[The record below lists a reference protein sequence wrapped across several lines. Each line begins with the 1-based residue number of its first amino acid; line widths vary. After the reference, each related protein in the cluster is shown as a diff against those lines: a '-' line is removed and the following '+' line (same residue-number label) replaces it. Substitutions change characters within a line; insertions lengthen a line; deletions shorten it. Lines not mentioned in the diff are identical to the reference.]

1 MSEDVA
7 IVGMS
12 LRVPGAS
19 TPGEFWNN
27 LAAGVESIST
37 LTDEQ
42 MTQAGV
48 SRDAMQRQG
57 YVRRAAM
64 LDHMEWFD
72 AEFFGFSPKDA
83 AIMDPQHRQFLAAC
97 WEALEDA
104 AHPAERFDGAIG
116 VFGGCG
122 MGSYLAFNLLSNRQ
136 LVDDVG
142 MFLLRHTGN
151 DKDFLVTRASYLF
164 DLQGPAVNVQTACST
179 SLVATHLAVQSLL
192 SGECDLAMAG
202 GVTIEIPHGRGYQYQ
217 PGEILSPD
225 GHCRAFDADAAGT
238 VFGSGVGVV
247 VLRRLSEALA
257 DGDHIYAVVRGTA
270 VNNDGARKVGYLAPS
285 VDGQAACIA
294 EALAVAEVA
303 ATSVQLVECHGTG
316 TAMGDPIEIAALDQ
330 AFGRPADGMAYC
342 QIGSVKTNIGHLDT
356 AAGVASLI
364 KASLALHHRAIPPSL
379 HYLRPNPNS
388 VLNGSAFRVASELS
402 AWPAPVGTPR
412 RAGVNSLGVGG
423 TNAFAVLEQ
432 APTRPASTPSDGVQ
446 LLVLSARNRA
456 ALDGASERL
465 ASHLDAHPDLNL
477 ADVAFTLHAGR
488 HEFAERRVVA
498 ASSTAEAAQLL
509 RNGDARRVFTHS
521 AGSRKP
527 PIVFLFPGGG
537 TQYPQ
542 MAAQLYS
549 TEATFRRHVD
559 EGLRLAQDVHGI
571 DLRPFLF
578 ATEGSTIDAAAA
590 ALQDASLQL
599 PALLIVEH
607 ALAQLLISRGL
618 RPSALAGHSVGE
630 CVAACVAGTMSF
642 EDCLGLVVLRGK
654 LMDRTR
660 GGMLSVR
667 MPAAELRPILD
678 QCGLDLGVINAPDL
692 CVASG
697 VEAGLVALERRLE
710 QLGVEFTRVRINI
723 AAHSRLLD
731 PVLAE
736 FRAHVQTIKLAAPKI
751 AWVSNQTGTWVTTA
765 EATDPEFW
773 VRQLRSTVDFA
784 SNVAT
789 VALDYNDA
797 IFIEVG
803 PGATLCSLARLNPA
817 VGARH
822 GTVYT
827 MRQAEEQVDDATVL
841 LTALGR
847 LWALGAEYPDRD
859 GREPGE
865 PSLTERQRLSLPTYA
880 FQEQRY
886 FIEPRSDDRA
896 QTADAAMLERLPTDQ
911 WFWKPDWRPQAV
923 GQPADG
929 VMTYLVFADLVG
941 IADRIVAQLRAV
953 GHRVAV
959 VRAGDSY
966 RMIRS
971 DEYLLAAEHGR
982 SAYEQLLADLVR
994 NGFVPDRVLNLALLA
1009 ERPEFRP
1016 GHSFFHRN
1024 QELGFYNIVFFMQA
1038 WAAEGL
1044 RRPLHLVVATANAQ
1058 KALAS
1063 DAVLWPEQATVLGP
1077 LLVLPHEFPDVT
1089 SVVVD
1094 LSLPLAKRRSRPDY
1108 QRVVEALASEA
1119 RASIDDNSGS
1129 AVVAWRGDTRLA
1141 RTYQHSPAAAAKPFP
1156 LRRRG
1161 VVLITGGLGGIGLT
1175 IARQLHATSG
1185 ARLVLLTRTSLPAE
1199 EQWPELTRTLEADHP
1214 LLLRLAGLNE
1224 LRAAGAD
1231 VTVVSADVSN
1241 IARMREVI
1249 TDIRATHGGLHGIVH
1264 AAGVID
1270 DRPLLDKEQVD
1281 IERVLAAKVYGT
1293 LVLDELTRDQP
1304 LDLFVVFSSTSTV
1317 TGSAGQLDYVAAN
1330 AFLEAFAQAHPDRV
1344 TAIAWGAW
1352 SEVGMAVESVHR
1364 LLDEGRQR
1372 PQPCAGSLFTTRTSD
1387 ASGSV
1392 TLSGSWAADAWFL
1405 NEHRLASGAAMF
1417 PGAGYLELA
1426 RQALGEAGV
1435 RRPFE
1440 LRELIMTAPLA
1451 ASTTGPTR
1459 VDVVLSPTDYGYSME
1474 VRRIL
1479 DIGDRTGDHIGEPR
1493 WSLTAQAQIVLRA
1506 PAPAP
1511 ATDVAAALT
1520 ASPLRGAIRTRQQ
1533 DHLRLGPRWKV
1544 AQSIQSGPR
1553 QSVALLETPREYLA
1567 DLDNFVLH
1575 PALIDIGLCFAI
1587 EQVPGY
1593 SGDALWVPVSAQA
1606 IVVHNPDG
1614 PHDQLRRATVVST
1627 IRPGSSEAAGFATFD
1642 VVFVDAAGSV
1652 AVTVTGFTMKRL
1664 AGKLNLD
1671 PLPNETITES
1681 SAAHGRLITHAEEVL
1696 RHNVAQGI
1704 QATEGAAAF
1713 ESALTRHSGVPLVIS
1728 ALDLLALREQTDR
1741 ISAAALH
1748 AGGASGVTFARPRL
1762 TSTYVAPRD
1771 ALERT
1776 LTELWQELLGIDEV
1790 GVHDS
1795 FFDLGGHSLIAVRL
1809 FARIRKLF
1817 SVDLPISALFT
1828 ADTVEAGA
1836 GLIRSMLPTA
1846 DSGGAQS
1853 TTLPSVYTYLV
1864 PMHARD
1870 ERDTTPFFLV
1880 AGMFGNVLN
1889 LRHLSNQIGTD
1900 RPFYG
1905 LQARGLFGGDQPH
1918 ETFEEMAT
1926 AYLRDVR
1933 DVQPQGPY
1941 LLGGFS
1947 GGGITAL
1954 EMARQLRAAGETV
1967 SLLAMLDTPAPSMR
1981 QPLTTV
1987 DKIAIQFQ
1995 SVGRYKFG
2003 YVARWWRSRQ
2013 NWKRAVAERQQVA
2026 APEAGMQH
2034 SANIEAAFLRALDR
2048 YHVGQYDGTIT
2059 LYRPA
2064 HPVEYRLPGHRGIDV
2079 RRDFVQDDNGWRR
2092 HCAHVDVVNVPG
2104 DHDSMVL
2111 EPHVRVLAEAIRSA
2125 IEAAER

>member
-1 MSEDVA
+1 MSDDIA
-7 IVGMS
+7 IVGMA
-12 LRVPGAS
+12 LRVPGAT
-19 TPGEFWNN
+19 TPREFWSN
-27 LAAGVESIST
+27 LAAGIESIST

-42 MTQAGV
+42 LTVAGV
-48 SRDAMQRQG
+48 SRDAMQRTG
-57 YVRRAAM
+57 YVRRAAT

-83 AIMDPQHRQFLAAC
+83 AIMDPQHRQFLAAS

-104 AHPAERFDGAIG
+104 AHPASTFDGAIG

-136 LVDDVG
+136 LVDEVG

-151 DKDFLVTRASYLF
+151 DKDFLVTRASYLL
-164 DLQGPAVNVQTACST
+164 DLRGPAVNVQTACST
-179 SLVATHLAVQSLL
+179 SLVATHVAVQNLL
-192 SGECDLAMAG
+192 SGECDLALAG

-294 EALAVAEVA
+294 EALAVADVEA
-303 ATSVQLVECHGTG
+303 KSVQLVEGHGTG

-330 AFGRPADGMAYC
+330 AFGRPADGTAYC

-379 HYLRPNPNS
+379 HYAQPNPNS
-388 VLNGSAFRVASELS
+388 VLQGSAFRVATELTE
-402 AWPAPVGTPR
+402 WPATADSPR

-423 TNAFAVLEQ
+423 TNAFAVLQE
-432 APTRPASTPSDGVQ
+432 APTQPASAPTGGAQ
-446 LLVLSARNRA
+446 LLVLSARNRT

-477 ADVAFTLHAGR
+477 ADVAYTLHAGR
-488 HEFAERRVVA
+488 HRFAERRVVA
-498 ASSTAEAAQLL
+498 ASSITEAARLL
-509 RNGDARRVFTHS
+509 RKPDARRVFTHS

-542 MAAQLYS
+542 MAGQLYAS
-549 TEATFRRHVD
+549 EATFRRHVD
-559 EGLRLAQDVHGI
+559 EGLRLAKVVHGI
-571 DLRPFLF
+571 DLSPFLL
-578 ATEGSTIDAAAA
+578 ANEGS
-590 ALQDASLQL
+590 ALDTANAFQDASLQL

-607 ALAQLLISRGL
+607 ALAQLLISRGVL
-618 RPSALAGHSVGE
+618 PVALAGHSVGE
-630 CVAACVAGTMSF
+630 SVAACIAGTMTF
-642 EDCLGLVVLRGK
+642 EDCLGLVVLRGR
-654 LMDRTR
+654 LMDRTG

-667 MPAAELRPILD
+667 MPAAELRPILEE
-678 QCGLDLGVINAPDL
+678 CGLDLGVINAPDL

-697 VEAGLVALERRLE
+697 SDVGLVALAQRLTE
-710 QLGVEFTRVRINI
+710 LAVEFTRIRINI

-736 FRAHVQTIKLAAPKI
+736 FRAYLQTITLAPPNI

-765 EATDPEFW
+765 EATDPEYW

-784 SNVAT
+784 ANVAT
-789 VALDYNDA
+789 VALKHSDA
-797 IFIEVG
+797 TFIEVG
-803 PGATLCSLARLNPA
+803 PGTTLCSLARLNPA

-822 GTVYT
+822 GTVHT
-827 MRQAEEQVDDATVL
+827 MRHAEEQVDDATVL

-847 LWALGAEYPDRD
+847 VWALGGEYPTS
-859 GREPGE
+859 P
-865 PSLTERQRLSLPTYA
+865 PSKRQRLSLPTYA

-886 FIEPRSDDRA
+886 VIEPRADDRSS
-896 QTADAAMLERLPTDQ
+896 TADAAMLERAANDR
-911 WFWKPDWRPQAV
+911 WFWQPSWRPKAPNEPD
-923 GQPADG
+923 PAT
-929 VMTYLVFADLVG
+929 MTFLVFADLVG
-941 IADRIVAQLRAV
+941 IADGVVARLRAG

-966 RMIRS
+966 RMMQS

-982 SAYEQLLADLVR
+982 SGYEQLLADLVR
-994 NGFVPDRVLNLALLA
+994 NGLVPDRVLNLGLLA

-1024 QELGFYNIVFFMQA
+1024 QELGFYNLVFFMQA

-1044 RRPLHLVVATANAQ
+1044 RRSLHLVVATTNAQ
-1058 KALAS
+1058 KALPE
-1063 DAVLWPEQATVLGP
+1063 DALLWPEQATVLGP

-1089 SVVVD
+1089 SVAVD
-1094 LSLPLAKRRSRPDY
+1094 VSLPEPKRRSRSDY
-1108 QRVVEALASEA
+1108 ASVVNSLASEA
-1119 RASIDDNSGS
+1119 VASLDEDSNSV
-1129 AVVAWRGDTRLA
+1129 VVAWRGDARLA
-1141 RTYQHSPAAAAKPFP
+1141 RTYERAEPQPVKPFP
-1156 LRRRG
+1156 LRRGG

-1175 IARQLHATSG
+1175 IAKQLYATVG
-1185 ARLVLLTRTSLPAE
+1185 ARLVLLARTPLPAE
-1199 EQWPELTRTLEADHP
+1199 EQWPELTRTLAADHP
-1214 LLLRLAGLNE
+1214 LVLRLVGLAA
-1224 LRAAGAD
+1224 LRAAGAN
-1231 VTVVSADVSN
+1231 VTVVTADVTN
-1241 IARMREVI
+1241 IARMREVLA
-1249 TDIRATHGGLHGIVH
+1249 DIRATRGGLHGIVH
-1264 AAGVID
+1264 AAGVVD
-1270 DRPLLDKEQVD
+1270 DRALLDKEQVD

-1293 LVLDELTRDQP
+1293 LVLDEVTRDQP
-1304 LDLFVVFSSTSTV
+1304 LDMFVVFSSTSTV
-1317 TGSAGQLDYVAAN
+1317 TGPAGQLDYVAAN
-1330 AFLEAFAQAHPDRV
+1330 AFLEAFAQANPDRV
-1344 TAIAWGAW
+1344 TAISWGAW
-1352 SEVGMAVESVHR
+1352 ADVGMAVESVHR
-1364 LLDEGRQR
+1364 LLDDGRHR
-1372 PQPCAGSLFTTRTSD
+1372 PHPCAGPLFATRSTD
-1387 ASGSV
+1387 ASGTV
-1392 TLSGSWAADAWFL
+1392 TLSCSWTADVWFL
-1405 NEHRLASGAAMF
+1405 NEHRIASGAAIF

-1426 RQALGEAGV
+1426 RQALRETGV

-1451 ASTTGPTR
+1451 AALDGPTR
-1459 VDVVLSPTDYGYSME
+1459 VDVVLLPTDYGYSLE
-1474 VRRIL
+1474 VRRLL
-1479 DIGDRTGDHIGEPR
+1479 DDEPR
-1493 WSLTAQAQIVLRA
+1493 WLVTAQAQVVLRSPAAAA
-1506 PAPAP
+1506 PV
-1511 ATDVAAALT
+1511 DVAATLAV
-1520 ASPLRGAIRTRQQ
+1520 SPHRGALRTRQQ

-1544 AQSIQSGPR
+1544 AQSIQTGP
-1553 QSVALLETPREYLA
+1553 QNSIAGLAIPSDYLP

-1593 SGDALWVPVSAQA
+1593 TGDALWVPVSAQA
-1606 IVVHNPDG
+1606 VVVHNPDG
-1614 PHDQLRRATVVST
+1614 PHDQLRCATVVAT
-1627 IRPGSSEAAGFATFD
+1627 IRQDSSEAAGFATFD
-1642 VVFVDAAGSV
+1642 VVFIDATGAV
-1652 AVTVTGFTMKRL
+1652 AVTVSGFTMKRMES
-1664 AGKLNLD
+1664 KLSLE
-1671 PLPNETITES
+1671 PLPNETVAES
-1681 SAAHGRLITHAEEVL
+1681 SATRGRPITHGEEVL

-1704 QATEGAAAF
+1704 RAAEGAVAF
-1713 ESALTRHSGVPLVIS
+1713 ERALTRHFAGPMIVS
-1728 ALDLLALREQTDR
+1728 ALDILALCEQTDR
-1741 ISAAALH
+1741 VSRAALH
-1748 AGGASGVTFARPRL
+1748 TSTASGITFARPRL
-1762 TSTYVAPRD
+1762 SSAYVAPRD
-1771 ALERT
+1771 SLERT

-1790 GVHDS
+1790 GVRDS

-1817 SVDLPISALFT
+1817 AVDLPISALFT
-1828 ADTVEAGA
+1828 AETVEAGA
-1836 GLIRSMLPTA
+1836 ALIRSMLPMGEA
-1846 DSGGAQS
+1846 SGAQP
-1853 TTLPSVYTYLV
+1853 TALPNVYTYLV

-1870 ERDTTPFFLV
+1870 ERGTTPFFLV

-1905 LQARGLFGGDQPH
+1905 LQARGLFGGDLPH
-1918 ETFEEMAT
+1918 ESFEEMAT

-1933 DVQPQGPY
+1933 DVQPHGPY

-1954 EMARQLRAAGETV
+1954 EMARQLQAAGESV
-1967 SLLAMLDTPAPSMR
+1967 ALLAMLDTPAPSMR
-1981 QPLTTV
+1981 QPLTTA
-1987 DKIAIQFQ
+1987 DKIAIQLQ
-1995 SVGRYKFG
+1995 NVGRYKSG
-2003 YVARWWRSRQ
+2003 YISRWWRSRQ
-2013 NWKRAVAERQQVA
+2013 DWKRVVAERQQVA

-2034 SANIEAAFLRALDR
+2034 SADIEAAFLRAVGR
-2048 YHVGQYDGTIT
+2048 YQVGQYNGAIT
-2059 LYRPA
+2059 LYRPP

-2092 HCAHVDVVNVPG
+2092 HCAHVEVVNVPG

-2111 EPHVRVLAEAIRSA
+2111 EPHVRVLAEALRNA